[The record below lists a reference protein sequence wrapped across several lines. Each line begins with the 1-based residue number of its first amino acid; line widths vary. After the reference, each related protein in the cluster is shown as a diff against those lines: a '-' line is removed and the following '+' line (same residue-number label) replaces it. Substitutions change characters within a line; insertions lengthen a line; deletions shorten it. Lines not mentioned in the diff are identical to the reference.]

1 MGRSAVLQDQVWP
14 VPSLRKPWFKNAI
27 FCDDEGWSLT
37 YSGSTWRVDRFD
49 YRENG
54 RLITFGGEGA
64 VGQMDL
70 FLPPNLAWED
80 APSQSI
86 DEATQNVILR
96 RITGALQWAGFKVG
110 FFEMMPNNH
119 RPS

>member
-1 MGRSAVLQDQVWP
+1 MGRSAVLQEQVSP
-14 VPSLRKPWFKNAI
+14 LPSLRKPWFKNTI

-37 YSGSTWRVDRFD
+37 YSGSTWRFDRFD

-54 RLITFGGEGA
+54 RLMTLGGEGA
-64 VGQMDL
+64 LGQMDL

-86 DEATQNVILR
+86 DEAKQSVILR
-96 RITGALQWAGFKVG
+96 RITGALQWAGFQVG
-110 FFEMMPNNH
+110 FFEIAPEK
-119 RPS
+119 PSP